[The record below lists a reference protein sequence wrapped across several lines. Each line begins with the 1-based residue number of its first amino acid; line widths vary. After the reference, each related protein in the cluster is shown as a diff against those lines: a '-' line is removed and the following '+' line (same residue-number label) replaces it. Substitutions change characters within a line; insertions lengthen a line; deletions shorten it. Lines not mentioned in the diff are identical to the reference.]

1 MSSYLAGRLS
11 VERHRRFVGRNSE
24 LELFQSAIAATELPF
39 NVLYIFG
46 PGGIGKTTL
55 LLEFIQLCNAA
66 QIPVVYLD
74 ARTVEASPESFLD
87 LLQHTMSL
95 AATDSPLQVLA
106 AQPDRQVL
114 VIDTYEKLASLD
126 DWFRD
131 VFLPQLPEQALII
144 LAGRQ
149 PPSSAWR
156 MDPGWQ
162 ILLHT
167 LSLRNLSPA
176 ESQIYLTKHK
186 IPAEQHQA
194 VLEFTHGH
202 PLALSLITDVFAQ
215 RRDIRFRPEAVP
227 DIVKMLLE
235 KFLEEI
241 PSPAHRMALEA
252 CALVRFTTE
261 ALLTEMLLLPNVH
274 ELFEWLR
281 ALSFIESGLMGIFP
295 HDLAREVLLADLHWR
310 NPDWYGEL
318 HRCARIYYIARLG
331 QSQGQERHRI
341 LFDFAFLHHKNP
353 AAKPYLT
360 WQESY
365 RLSTDTLRESDRP
378 ALLGMVTQHE
388 GEESA
393 HLAAHWLTQ
402 QPQGV
407 LVIRD
412 DEQQPAGFMLVVGLQ
427 QASPEDLNADPATRA
442 AWKYLQ
448 NYAPLRPGETAIMF
462 RFWMARNTYQ
472 AVSPIQSLIFI
483 HCIQQFQT
491 TAGLAFSFSPCAEPD
506 FWAAGF
512 TYSDLV
518 RLPEADFEVGGRC
531 YGVYGHDWRVVPHAA
546 WRELMAKREVAASAE
561 TIPVSFSSEPLV
573 VLSQPEFSEAV
584 QDTLRHFCRP
594 DALQTN
600 PLLQSRLIV
609 KRVAGKASKAER
621 IAALRSLVQE
631 TVESLQSYAR
641 DAKLYHALSRAY
653 LHPAATQEQ
662 AADLLNLP
670 FGTFRRHLKAGI
682 ARVVDILWQ
691 REISGLE
698 K

>member
-1 MSSYLAGRLS
+1 MSSYLAERLS
-11 VERHRRFVGRNSE
+11 VERHRRFVGRTSE

-39 NVLYIFG
+39 HVLYIFG

-55 LLEFIQLCNAA
+55 LWEFIRLCNAT
-66 QIPVVYLD
+66 QTPVIYLD
-74 ARTVEASPESFLD
+74 ARTVEASPESFLNM
-87 LLQHTMSL
+87 LRFTMNL
-95 AATDSPLQVLA
+95 ATTDSPLQVLA

-114 VIDTYEKLASLD
+114 LIDTYEKLEPLD
-126 DWFRD
+126 GWLRD
-131 VFLPQLPEQALII
+131 VFLPQLPEHTLII

-156 MDPGWQ
+156 MDLGWQ
-162 ILLHT
+162 ILLRP
-167 LSLRNLSPA
+167 LSLRNLSPE

-186 IPAEQHQA
+186 IPAGQHQA

-202 PLALSLITDVFAQ
+202 PLALSLIADVFAQ
-215 RRDIRFRPEAVP
+215 GQDIRFQPEAVP
-227 DIVKMLLE
+227 DIIKMLLE

-241 PSPAHRMALEA
+241 PSPAHRMALDA
-252 CALVRFTTE
+252 CALVRLTTE
-261 ALLTEMLLLPNVH
+261 ALLTEMLPLPNVH

-281 ALSFIESGLMGIFP
+281 RLSFIESGLAGIFP
-295 HDLAREVLLADLHWR
+295 HDLAREALLADLRWR
-310 NPDWYGEL
+310 NPDRYAEL
-318 HRCARIYYIARLG
+318 HRCARTYYITRLG
-331 QSQGQERHRI
+331 QIQGQEQHRI

-353 AAKPYLT
+353 AVKPYLI
-360 WQESY
+360 WQESH
-365 RLSTDTLRESDRP
+365 RLSTDILRESDRP
-378 ALLGMVTQHE
+378 ALLKMVTQHE

-393 HLAAHWLTQ
+393 RLASHWLTQ

-412 DEQQPAGFMLVVGLQ
+412 DEQQPAGFMLVLALQ
-427 QASPEDLNADPATRA
+427 QASPEDLHADPATCA
-442 AWKYLQ
+442 AWQYLH
-448 NYAPLRPGETAIMF
+448 NYAPLRPGEAAIMF

-472 AVSPIQSLIFI
+472 AVSPVQSLIFI

-491 TAGLAFSFSPCAEPD
+491 TDGLAFSFSPCAEPD
-506 FWAAGF
+506 FWAAMF

-518 RLPEADFEVGGRC
+518 RIPEADFEVGGRC

-561 TIPVSFSSEPLV
+561 AIPASSSSEPLV

-600 PLLQSRLIV
+600 PLLQSRLIM
-609 KRVAGKASKAER
+609 KRVADKASKTER
-621 IAALRSLVQE
+621 IAALRDLVQE
-631 TVESLQSYAR
+631 TVESLRSYAR
-641 DAKLYHALSRAY
+641 DAKLYHALNRAY
-653 LHPAATQEQ
+653 LHPASTQEQ
-662 AADLLNLP
+662 AAELLNLP

-682 ARVVDILWQ
+682 ARVADILWQ